1 MQWSEIQPFMGGTD
15 PFHTVHSDR
24 VAVTV
29 TRVDPGQPDPFQP
42 GRSSERLGG
51 FVGWCDERYDR
62 NAQCGVCCRH
72 PYKRGTGL
80 RSM

>member
-42 GRSSERLGG
+42 ANPTLGLTRQPDNTASAVCAERTATL
-51 FVGWCDERYDR
+51 
-62 NAQCGVCCRH
+62 
-72 PYKRGTGL
+72 
-80 RSM
+80 

>member
-42 GRSSERLGG
+42 ANPTLGLTRQPDNTA
-51 FVGWCDERYDR
+51 VVQDSTTQQKAWRTIES
-62 NAQCGVCCRH
+62 Q
-72 PYKRGTGL
+72 TW
-80 RSM
+80 M